1 MAVTPIPQEAFP
13 LSDPTACPNCA
24 APVPAG
30 ASFCTS
36 CGHNLVATPPAPT
49 PAGDAPAGDLDT
61 GARPDAGSDPTA
73 ITSPGLHDTTQVLPE
88 AAPPEPAPSWGSPPD
103 PAPAPPAWAP
113 AAAGAASAPW
123 APAAPPTTTPPAV
136 PPPPE
141 APAWQSPTAPPG
153 FAPPPGAP
161 VPPAWQAP
169 GAPPVAPTAWPPPAP
184 VEAAPSTSPGSPLGG
199 IAAILAA
206 ALVLVG
212 VFTAWI
218 GTDQTSET
226 VKGWDL
232 TSGDKFFKSSDPYL
246 LLALGIVA
254 LVLAVALFTGRYRTP
269 ARIASIV
276 LGLAVIAICIKDWT
290 DIADLVKKTPAF
302 KGTKITAEF
311 GFYLTIAGGVLAI
324 VAGLM
329 PAKKR

>member
-1 MAVTPIPQEAFP
+1 MAFTPIPQEAFP

-24 APVPAG
+24 APVRAG

-36 CGHNLVATPPAPT
+36 CGHNLVATPPEPT

-73 ITSPGLHDTTQVLPE
+73 VTSPGLHDSTQVLPE
-88 AAPPEPAPSWGSPPD
+88 AAPREQPAPEPAPSWGSPPD
-103 PAPAPPAWAP
+103 PAPPPQAWAP
-113 AAAGAASAPW
+113 AAAAGAASAPW
-123 APAAPPTTTPPAV
+123 APAATPTGTPPAA

-141 APAWQSPTAPPG
+141 APAWQAPTAPPG
-153 FAPPPGAP
+153 FPPPPGFGAP
-161 VPPAWQAP
+161 PAAPGPPAWQAP

-184 VEAAPSTSPGSPLGG
+184 VQPATSTSPGSPLGG
-199 IAAILAA
+199 IAAVLAA

-232 TSGDKFFKSSDPYL
+232 TSGDKFFKSGDPYL
-246 LLALGIVA
+246 LLALGVVA

-290 DIADLVKKTPAF
+290 DIADLVKKTSAF
-302 KGTKITAEF
+302 NGTKITAEF
-311 GFYLTIAGGVLAI
+311 
-324 VAGLM
+324 
-329 PAKKR
+329 